1 MRVLSNDS
9 IQSLQTRGYIINS
22 SEIQDYDFNI
32 LSKLS
37 AYNISPTPYLLLF
50 NGLENIALKNLI
62 RFICLNWNNIYES
75 LDDIPIEIKNKYNIP
90 TISVLKF
97 FLENEKNH
105 RVCFFVE
112 IVHQYFFP

>member
-22 SEIQDYDFNI
+22 SEIQEHDFNI
-32 LSKLS
+32 LSNLS
-37 AYNISPTPYLLLF
+37 IYNISPTPYLLLF
-50 NGLENIALKNLI
+50 NGLEKMALKNLI

-75 LDDIPIEIKNKYNIP
+75 LDDVPIKIENKYNIYVMD
-90 TISVLKF
+90 VLKF

>member
-9 IQSLQTRGYIINS
+9 IQSLKTRGYIINS
-22 SEIQDYDFNI
+22 SEIQEHDFNI
-32 LSKLS
+32 LSNLS
-37 AYNISPTPYLLLF
+37 IYNISPTPYLLLF
-50 NGLENIALKNLI
+50 NGLEKMALKNLI

-75 LDDIPIEIKNKYNIP
+75 LDDIPIKIENKYNISA
-90 TISVLKF
+90 IYVLNF